1 MTIKQFLTTALGSLS
16 LLCSAQA
23 VTIDLEAF
31 GADLNGWRKDRTASY
46 TIHKHPYLT
55 YRPTMTPNS
64 AGGVFIST
72 RVDHKP
78 PLGKKMTSY
87 IELNYADDGTL
98 LTAQIK
104 VMAGALRLN
113 TGAISRPALAPT
125 TGEGGAPAP
134 DPEPWLDPTTRM
146 VNELFTA
153 LDAEFA
159 KLSKRDQDEKKDVFS
174 RVFGKGHQTADLSAA
189 LRHNLNLLIGHTR

>member
-1 MTIKQFLTTALGSLS
+1 MTIKQFLITALGSLS
-16 LLCSAQA
+16 LLCSGQA
-23 VTIDLEAF
+23 VTVDIDAF
-31 GADLNGWRKDRTASY
+31 GAALNGWRKDRTASY

-55 YRPTMTPNS
+55 HKPTITPNQ

-72 RVDHKP
+72 RVDHNP
-78 PLGKKMTSY
+78 RLGKKMTSY

-113 TGAISRPALAPT
+113 TGAISRPALAPA
-125 TGEGGAPAP
+125 TGDGGAPAP
-134 DPEPWLDPTTRM
+134 DAEPWLNPTTRM
-146 VNELFTA
+146 VTDLFTA

-174 RVFGKGHQTADLSAA
+174 RVFGKGYQTADLSAA
-189 LRHNLNLLIGHTR
+189 LRHNLNLLIGHTH